1 MIGGI
6 TLASDGYD
14 ADWIKSDKPGIP
26 MAVKLG
32 RYRLDSKIAEGGMA
46 SVWRGF
52 DEDLHR
58 TVAVKVMRDVIQKDE
73 VFTERF
79 VREARMIASFDHPNI
94 LSVYDFGSSPD
105 VYLVLPLIEGGS
117 LKDRLG
123 APIRLPLVVDWLR
136 QVAAALDYAHARGVL
151 HRDIKPANIMVN
163 REGHLLL

>member
-1 MIGGI
+1 
-6 TLASDGYD
+6 
-14 ADWIKSDKPGIP
+14 
-26 MAVKLG
+26 
-32 RYRLDSKIAEGGMA
+32 MA

-58 TVAVKVMRDVIQKDE
+58 AVAVKVMRDVIQRDA
-73 VFTERF
+73 VFAERF

-136 QVAAALDYAHARGVL
+136 KRG
-151 HRDIKPANIMVN
+151 RKDA
-163 REGHLLL
+163 EE